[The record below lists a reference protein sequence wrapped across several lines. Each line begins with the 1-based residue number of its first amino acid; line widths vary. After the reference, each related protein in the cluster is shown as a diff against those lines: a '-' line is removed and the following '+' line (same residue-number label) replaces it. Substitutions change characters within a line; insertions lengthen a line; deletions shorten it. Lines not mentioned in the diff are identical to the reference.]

1 MFSKN
6 YYFLV
11 FLKLKS
17 EMNPQQGPCGNI
29 YLEQYITWSGTLPGV
44 VHYLERYI
52 TWSGTLPGVL
62 ALS

>member
-29 YLEQYITWSGTLPGV
+29 YLERYITWSGILPGAGA

-52 TWSGTLPGVL
+52 T
-62 ALS
+62 